1 VEAKVEE
8 MILTIEN
15 LNVYYGNLHA
25 LREISLRVGA
35 GEIVSLV
42 GANGAGKTTTLKAV
56 SGVIP
61 ARSGRI
67 VFNGKDVIGA
77 KQHKIARM
85 GISHVPE
92 GRGVFANMTVRE
104 NLDMGAYTRRSARDV
119 AESFDRVYALFP
131 RLAERSGQMAGTL
144 SGGEQQMLAIGRAM
158 VAGPSLMLLDEP
170 SMGLSPL
177 LVGEIFDMI
186 KEVNRGGVTILLVE
200 QNAYMALSISQ
211 RAYVLEAGTIVLQG
225 DSADLRNDPR
235 VQAAYLGDVSGG
247 G

>member
-1 VEAKVEE
+1 MVEE
-8 MILTIEN
+8 LILTIEK

-25 LREISLRVGA
+25 LREVSLHVGA
-35 GEIVSLV
+35 GEIVSLI
-42 GANGAGKTTTLKAV
+42 GANGAGKTTTLKSV

-61 ARSGRI
+61 TRSGRI
-67 VFNGKDVIGA
+67 VFNGKDMAGV

-92 GRGVFANMTVRE
+92 GRGVFANLTVRE
-104 NLDMGAYTRRSARDV
+104 NLDMGAYTRRSAREV
-119 AESFDRVYALFP
+119 EESLERVYALFP

-158 VAGPSLMLLDEP
+158 VARPVLMLLDEP

-186 KEVNRGGVTILLVE
+186 KEVNRGGATILLVE
-200 QNAYMALSISQ
+200 QNAYMALSIAH
-211 RAYVLEAGTIVLQG
+211 RAYVLEAGTVVLHG
-225 DSADLRNDPR
+225 DSAELRNDAR